1 MKTEAGRVKCQCDHM
16 TNFAVLFSASG
27 PKTHEDRHAMA
38 LSIISYVGCAISLV
52 GLTLTLITYSLFR
65 FVRFLLSTVYFA
77 PVMCNAT
84 RDNMGSKLAVAN
96 VQNATDLRLFTPKI
110 SQLCSLNF

>member
-1 MKTEAGRVKCQCDHM
+1 MKTEAGRVKCHCDHM

-27 PKTHEDRHAMA
+27 PKTHEERHAMA

-65 FVRFLLSTVYFA
+65 FVRFLFGPVSFAAVISNDSRATTVNF
-77 PVMCNAT
+77 V
-84 RDNMGSKLAVAN
+84 DLA
-96 VQNATDLRLFTPKI
+96 
-110 SQLCSLNF
+110 